1 MVYKNAAKFAQLSQ
15 PELSKITSLNAAK
28 ISGKEADI
36 GSIEVGKLA
45 DLVLLDAEYN
55 ACATMIEGQWRH
67 IRAGWQ
73 AVLSR

>member
-1 MVYKNAAKFAQLSQ
+1 
-15 PELSKITSLNAAK
+15 LSKITSLNAAK

-67 IRAGWQ
+67 VSTDWQ